1 MITYMGISTRLYLEP
16 FGVSLEGLHDHDGGL
31 EHSLQPG
38 VVSVEPVH
46 GTRHV
51 DQEPKPLGLLLRRS
65 GLWLLLGPLLVD
77 GLFTRDPFNQ
87 PAGRGVGRKGPI
99 SSCYLSFKINF

>member
-1 MITYMGISTRLYLEP
+1 M
-16 FGVSLEGLHDHDGGL
+16 SLEGFHDHDGGF

-46 GTRHV
+46 GARHV
-51 DQEPKPLGLLLRRS
+51 DQQSKPLGLLLRCS
-65 GLWLLLGPLLVD
+65 GLWLLLRPLLVD

-87 PAGRGVGRKGPI
+87 PGMSGKKRT
-99 SSCYLSFKINF
+99 NFILMPLN